1 MDKAESTWVWVWLW
15 KSYTSVLTRSLLLLQ
30 TAPRSQGRGWIPGGI
45 CTVLLEQK
53 TPQTIALSWKICNFK
68 WQIGKLRESVRIISL
83 RTRKRTRNRIANCL
97 TSISRL
103 EKGLA
108 SKAPDFPARAVIA
121 DIEVDGAWDASQCYP
136 SGRASLSK
144 CFPCCA
150 GKENEVDPADP
161 GINKTYDTVPDSK
174 LLCTEDGINKKLY
187 WGVTSVCMKNNS
199 R

>member
-1 MDKAESTWVWVWLW
+1 M
-15 KSYTSVLTRSLLLLQ
+15 LLQ
-30 TAPRSQGRGWIPGGI
+30 TAPRSQGQGWMPGGI

-53 TPQTIALSWKICNFK
+53 PPQRIALSWKICNFR

-83 RTRKRTRNRIANCL
+83 RTRKGQEIELQTAS

-121 DIEVDGAWDASQCYP
+121 DVEVDGAWDAQQCYP

-187 WGVTSVCMKNNS
+187 LGVTSVCMKNNS